1 MAALGEQADRLER
14 AAADMLALREQVEG
28 VEWPMAAQY
37 GTEPEAS
44 WGPPEVLAHVQE
56 YLRYWLGE
64 IERVI
69 AAPGPDAVPFGR
81 IADDPVRIGVIGR
94 DRTVPLTELF
104 ARIESDARRVAAR
117 LRLLTEEEAGRRGL
131 HPTRGEMTVRD
142 QLEPFLVGHTEGH
155 VLQLRD
161 ALAVRQEWDSPPAR

>member
-1 MAALGEQADRLER
+1 MGAVAEQADRLER
-14 AAADMLALREQVEG
+14 AAAEIVSLRDRVEG
-28 VEWPMAAQY
+28 VDWPLAERY

-69 AAPGPDAVPFGR
+69 AAPEASAPVAFGR

-94 DRTVPLTELF
+94 DRTVPLSELF
-104 ARIESDARRVAAR
+104 ARIESDSKRVATR
-117 LRLLTEEEAGRRGL
+117 LRELTEEEAGRRGL

-155 VLQLRD
+155 VTQLRE
-161 ALAVRQEWDSPPAR
+161 ALAAR

>member
-1 MAALGEQADRLER
+1 VAALSDQADRLER
-14 AAADMLALREQVEG
+14 ATADLLALRGEVQAST
-28 VEWPMAAQY
+28 WPLAERY

-44 WGPPEVLAHVQE
+44 WGPPEVLAHIQE

-64 IERVI
+64 IERVV
-69 AAPGPDAVPFGR
+69 AAPGPEAVPFGR

-94 DRTVPLTELF
+94 DRTVPLGELF
-104 ARIESDARRVAAR
+104 ARIESDGRRVAAR
-117 LRLLTEEEAGRRGL
+117 LRELSDDEANRRGI

-155 VLQLRD
+155 VAQLRET
-161 ALAVRQEWDSPPAR
+161 LATH

>member
-1 MAALGEQADRLER
+1 MAALSEQADRLEH
-14 AAADMLALREQVEG
+14 AAADLLALRGDV
-28 VEWPMAAQY
+28 VARPWPVATDY
-37 GTEPEAS
+37 GTGPEAS

-69 AAPGPDAVPFGR
+69 AARGEEPVPFGR

-94 DRTVPLTELF
+94 DRTVPLSELF
-104 ARIESDARRVAAR
+104 ARIEADAKRVAAR
-117 LRLLTEEEAGRRGL
+117 LRELSEDEASRTGL
-131 HPTRGEMTVRD
+131 HPTRGAMTVRE

-155 VLQLRD
+155 VEQLR
-161 ALAVRQEWDSPPAR
+161 ASLEVAR

>member
-1 MAALGEQADRLER
+1 MAALTEQADRLE
-14 AAADMLALREQVEG
+14 AAAAAIMSLRGDVLARS
-28 VEWPMAAQY
+28 WPLAADY
-37 GTEPEAS
+37 GTGPEAS

-69 AAPGPDAVPFGR
+69 AAPGPGAVPFGR

-94 DRTVPLTELF
+94 DRTVPLGELF
-104 ARIESDARRVAAR
+104 ARIDADARRVAAR
-117 LRLLTEEEAGRRGL
+117 LRELSEEEAARVGL
-131 HPTRGEMTVRD
+131 HPTRGELSVRD

-155 VLQLRD
+155 VVQLRE
-161 ALAVRQEWDSPPAR
+161 ALAAR